1 MYLPF
6 SGSNVKPRSAEDL
19 QSWAIPKKGLGT
31 KMVFNYVPRC
41 KQTHNLETSVI
52 TLSQAVNAEKCS
64 NEKSI
69 VVGPTRQA
77 S

>member
-1 MYLPF
+1 M
-6 SGSNVKPRSAEDL
+6 KPKGAEDL
-19 QSWAIPKKGLGT
+19 QSWVVPPKKGIRNENGFQL
-31 KMVFNYVPRC
+31 PRC

-69 VVGPTRQA
+69 AVGPARQA
-77 S
+77 SLSVVEKP

>member
-19 QSWAIPKKGLGT
+19 QSWAIPKKGIRNKNG
-31 KMVFNYVPRC
+31 FQFPRC
-41 KQTHNLETSVI
+41 KQTRNLETSVI

-64 NEKSI
+64 NEKKYSM
-69 VVGPTRQA
+69 
-77 S
+77 